1 MTSAH
6 NSTWLCRFAVFTA
19 VWTLVLLGA
28 GGLVTSHGAGLAVP
42 DWPNT
47 YGYNM
52 FLFPPSQWI
61 GGIFYEHTHRLIAS
75 FVGLLT
81 AVLALW
87 MWARETRGRTRWF
100 GVALIVF
107 TLGLMGVRHM
117 KVYQALAGLAVP
129 VIGYGLVRFWRQP
142 GQLRWLGAVAYAAV
156 ILQGVLGGLR
166 VVWLKD
172 ELGIFHGTIAQ
183 LFFVLVCAIALLTG
197 NWVRNPGLN
206 ARRSGAGGSRLQK
219 LFFATTLLILVQ
231 LILGATMRHQ
241 HAGLA
246 IPDFPLA
253 YGQVWPATDADS
265 IARYN
270 QNRIEVYALNP
281 ITAFQVHLQMVH
293 RLVAVV
299 ILIAVIACG
308 WIALRRF
315 TARSAV
321 GRLGAVWMGLIAAQ
335 VALGAFTVLSNKAA
349 DIATAHVLVGAL
361 SLATGAMLCIVYGRS
376 PKSAPG
382 AVFSDVAEHGRA
394 SKLAPNPAT

>member
-1 MTSAH
+1 M
-6 NSTWLCRFAVFTA
+6 FTA
-19 VWTLVLLGA
+19 ACTFVLLGA

-42 DWPNT
+42 DWPNS

-61 GGIFYEHTHRLIAS
+61 GGILYEHTHRLIAS

-87 MWARETRGRTRWF
+87 LWGRETRGASKWA
-100 GVALIVF
+100 GIGAMVF
-107 TLGLMGVRHM
+107 VLMLMGVRHM
-117 KVYQALAGLAVP
+117 GVYQALAVLALP
-129 VIGYGLVRFWRQP
+129 VIVAGLVQFFRRP
-142 GQLRWLGAVAYAAV
+142 DQLRWLGVVAYAAV

-172 ELGIFHGTIAQ
+172 EIGIFHGTLAQ
-183 LFFVLVCAIALLTG
+183 LFFVLICLMALRTSR
-197 NWVRNPGLN
+197 WFAGLN
-206 ARRSGAGGSRLQK
+206 REGGGGFRLHP
-219 LFFATTLLILVQ
+219 LLLATTVLILAQ
-231 LILGATMRHQ
+231 LVLGATMRHQ

-253 YGQVWPATDADS
+253 YGEWWPATDPDS

-270 QNRIEVYALNP
+270 QNRMEVRALNP

-293 RLVAVV
+293 RLM
-299 ILIAVIACG
+299 AVIILAAVFASG
-308 WIALRRF
+308 WMVLRRLRW
-315 TARSAV
+315 RSLA
-321 GRLGAVWMGLIAAQ
+321 GKLGVFWMVLISVQ

-349 DIATAHVLVGAL
+349 DVATAHVLAGAL
-361 SLATGAMLCIVYGRS
+361 SLVTGAMLCIVYGRS

-382 AVFSDVAEHGRA
+382 AVLSGLSERERTA
-394 SKLAPNPAT
+394 SALATGPAT